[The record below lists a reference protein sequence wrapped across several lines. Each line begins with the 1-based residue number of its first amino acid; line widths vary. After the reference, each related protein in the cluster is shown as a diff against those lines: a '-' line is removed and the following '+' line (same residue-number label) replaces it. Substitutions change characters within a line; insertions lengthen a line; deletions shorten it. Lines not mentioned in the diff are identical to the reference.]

1 MSPLKI
7 LLPSHETL
15 SIVFAPHAPEM
26 KKRRK
31 KNVRTCAAQRRR
43 NRRLQSV
50 GPLLPA
56 GAPPP
61 AAAAGHHRCPCPPP
75 ASKTAAAATVDLPL
89 GVLQQRRCIQVP
101 HMPHLI
107 LYIVI
112 PFPSSP
118 FPSLLGFG
126 RTLCL
131 RRRPRPPLATLGLPG
146 AKLTPTTAGRPQ
158 VVAAPTLVCWR
169 PASEPHEPRAASHGA
184 VPSRSRC

>member
-1 MSPLKI
+1 MNPLKI

-61 AAAAGHHRCPCPPP
+61 VTTPASYSAPPPAAAAGHHRCPCLPPP
-75 ASKTAAAATVDLPL
+75 SKTAAAVDLLL
-89 GVLQQRRCIQVP
+89 GVLQQWWRIQVP

-131 RRRPRPPLATLGLPG
+131 RRRPARHQQRLDSLDYRLLFLG
-146 AKLTPTTAGRPQ
+146 TPFYNRFYLY
-158 VVAAPTLVCWR
+158 AAADPCWG
-169 PASEPHEPRAASHGA
+169 PWDK
-184 VPSRSRC
+184 